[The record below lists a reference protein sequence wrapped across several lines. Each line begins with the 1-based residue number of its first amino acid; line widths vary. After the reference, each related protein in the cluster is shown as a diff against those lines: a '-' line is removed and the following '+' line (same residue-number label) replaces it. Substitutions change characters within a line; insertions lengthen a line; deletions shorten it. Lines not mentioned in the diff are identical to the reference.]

1 MFLSAQIAKNGMRA
15 ILFFL
20 SLFMIIL
27 TVHAFLLAAPDTT
40 QTLIY
45 RIELTDAST
54 LVGTISAEND
64 TTIQFKTLAGL
75 EITIRKKLI
84 ERKVQISS
92 KIVEGKVWRTDPN
105 QTRLF
110 FAPTGRALKG
120 SQGYFSVYELFFP
133 FIAVG
138 ITDYITL
145 AGGLSLFPGA
155 DQQLLYLAPK
165 ITPFQLDKFDLSA
178 GLLYIFVPNN
188 EEDAGIFYG
197 VGTYGNET
205 ASLTLGLGFGFS
217 GGDVEDKPVYVFGA
231 ELRSSNSVAFIT
243 ENWYIPEN
251 DEFQIV
257 SFGLRFFGENLAAD
271 FGLIHPL
278 GADTRG
284 FPFLPWLGFSYNF
297 GTGR

>member
-1 MFLSAQIAKNGMRA
+1 MARKDMRTV
-15 ILFFL
+15 LLL
-20 SLFMIIL
+20 SLYLLIIML
-27 TVHAFLLAAPDTT
+27 VIPVSLLAYPDTT
-40 QTLIY
+40 QARIY
-45 RIELTDAST
+45 RIELTDASI
-54 LVGTISAEND
+54 LIGSIQAEDD

-75 EITIRKKLI
+75 DVSIPKELIAKRK
-84 ERKVQISS
+84 EISS
-92 KIVEGKVWRTDPN
+92 KIIEGKVWRADPN

-120 SQGYFSVYELFFP
+120 GQGYFSVYELFFP

-138 ITDYITL
+138 VTDYITL

-165 ITPFQLDKFDLSA
+165 ITPLQLDKFDLSA

-188 EEDAGIFYG
+188 VEDAGIFYG

-205 ASLTLGLGFGFS
+205 ASLTLGIGFGFS
-217 GGDVEDKPVYVFGA
+217 GGDVEDKPVFAVGA
-231 ELRSSNSVAFIT
+231 ELRSSNSVAFVT
-243 ENWYIPEN
+243 ENWFIPEN

-284 FPFLPWLGFSYNF
+284 FPFLPWLGFAYNF
-297 GTGR
+297 GTGK

>member
-1 MFLSAQIAKNGMRA
+1 MIPAKVLYVA
-15 ILFFL
+15 L
-20 SLFMIIL
+20 SLVIL
-27 TVHAFLLAAPDTT
+27 TIPGFLFAAPDST
-40 QTLIY
+40 QTRIY
-45 RIELTDAST
+45 RIVLSDEST
-54 LVGTISAEND
+54 LIGTISSED
-64 TTIQFKTLAGL
+64 DSTIQFKTLSGL
-75 EITIRKKLI
+75 EVIIPLDLI
-84 ERKVQISS
+84 EKKTEISS

-120 SQGYFSVYELFFP
+120 GQGYFSVYELFFP

-138 ITDYITL
+138 VTDYLAL

-165 ITPFQLDKFDLSA
+165 ITPLQLEKFDLSA
-178 GLLYIFVPNN
+178 GLLYIFIPND

-197 VGTYGNET
+197 VGTYGNEA
-205 ASLTLGLGFGFS
+205 ASITFGLGFGFS
-217 GGDVEDKPVYVFGA
+217 GGDVADKPVYAVGA

-243 ENWYIPEN
+243 ENWFIPN
-251 DEFQIV
+251 SEFQIV
-257 SFGLRFFGENLAAD
+257 SFGLRFFSENLAAD

-284 FPFLPWLGFSYNF
+284 FPFFPWLGFAYNF
-297 GTGR
+297 GADK

>member
-1 MFLSAQIAKNGMRA
+1 MRTVL
-15 ILFFL
+15 LF
-20 SLFMIIL
+20 SLYLFIIIL
-27 TVHAFLLAAPDTT
+27 VIPVSLLASPDTT
-40 QTLIY
+40 QAQIY
-45 RIELTDAST
+45 RVELTDASI
-54 LVGTISAEND
+54 LIGSIQAEDD

-75 EITIRKKLI
+75 EVSIPKGLIAKRK
-84 ERKVQISS
+84 EISS
-92 KIVEGKVWRTDPN
+92 KIVEGKVWRADPN

-120 SQGYFSVYELFFP
+120 GQGYFSVYELFFP

-138 ITDYITL
+138 VTDYITL

-165 ITPFQLDKFDLSA
+165 ITPLQLDKFDLSA

-205 ASLTLGLGFGFS
+205 ASLTLGIGFGFS
-217 GGDVEDKPVYVFGA
+217 GGDVEDKPVFAVGA

-243 ENWYIPEN
+243 ENWFIPEN

-284 FPFLPWLGFSYNF
+284 FPFLPWLGFAYNF
-297 GTGR
+297 GTGK